1 RIGAMAHR
9 RRAGMIALPGE
20 GEVPATVADDR
31 GADGHGLIGARQ
43 TEALLDMEFDERTDP
58 GQPRLVTP
66 DPIRV
71 EAIATGDVGEGVADR
86 VLETECAVGLDRAG
100 EQPRTEAGD
109 TEARA
114 LFLREHGQRERSAG
128 PPGRARG
135 RQLGEAG
142 RSAEVAA
149 AGLRC
154 EMGAGDDGILA
165 GRGGPRPRDAV
176 GIDLGVET
184 AAVGLGEEPI
194 AQFALGGREPGTLV
208 AGPTGVAAGV
218 LDLA

>member
-1 RIGAMAHR
+1 MAHR

-31 GADGHGLIGARQ
+31 GADGYGLIGARQ
-43 TEALLDMEFDERTDP
+43 TEAMLDMEFDERTDS

-71 EAIATGDVGEGVADR
+71 EAIATGDVGEGVAGR
-86 VLETECAVGLDRAG
+86 VLEPECAVGLDRTG

-109 TEARA
+109 TEART
-114 LFLREHGQRERSAG
+114 LSPGEHGPGEGAAG
-128 PPGRARG
+128 PLERARG
-135 RQLGEAG
+135 LQFGDGRRPRGGDPG
-142 RSAEVAA
+142 RSVEFAA
-149 AGLRC
+149 SGHVV
-154 EMGAGDDGILA
+154 EMGAGDHGILT
-165 GRGGPRPRDAV
+165 GRGGPRPRDTV

-208 AGPTGVAAGV
+208 AGPTGVAAG
-218 LDLA
+218 